1 MFVCVHGYV
10 YKSEGACE
18 DQKWALDALGLEL
31 QPVEDSPVCMLG
43 TEPRSSVRTENADS
57 HWAISPSPEFLS

>member
-1 MFVCVHGYV
+1 MCVSIYGYV

-31 QPVEDSPVCMLG
+31 QSGEDSPVCVLGPLSEHWMLLA
-43 TEPRSSVRTENADS
+43 TEPS
-57 HWAISPSPEFLS
+57 L